1 MPQQEMELH
10 LTLAHQVLLLELLQ
24 QVVAVVEVDTVQ
36 LIQIQI
42 FIMVLQEVLVA
53 VVVVILEHK

>member
-24 QVVAVVEVDTVQ
+24 HVVAVVEVDTVQ